1 MSQVWLITGSSRGL
15 GRALAEAV
23 LAAGHKLVATA
34 RDPSQLED
42 IKERYGDNVLTISL
56 DVTDE
61 QSAASAVKAAVETFG
76 CLDVLVNNAGYGDV
90 GSIEDTCLADF
101 RAQIET
107 NLFGTIIV
115 TKAALPLMREQG
127 FGHII
132 QFSSVGGRI
141 GPAGRAP
148 YAAAK
153 WGVEG
158 FSEVLSR
165 EVGPL
170 GVKVT
175 IIEPGGFRTD
185 FAGASTQLREGRP
198 EYEDTVGKMARYQ
211 RDYNGKQPGDPAK
224 AAAAVVYIAS
234 LAEPPLRL
242 LLGSDAVRGVEQN
255 DAVRAEAHRQ
265 WRDLSVSTDF
275 EPGAGAGKFPWEG
288 K

>member
-15 GRALAEAV
+15 GRALAEGV

-42 IKERYGDNVLTISL
+42 LKKRFGDSVLTATL
-56 DVTDE
+56 DVADE
-61 QSAASAVKAAVETFG
+61 RSAASAVKSAVDRFG
-76 CLDVLVNNAGYGDV
+76 RLDVLVNNAGYGDV
-90 GSIEDTCLADF
+90 GSIEDTSLAEF

-115 TKAALPLMREQG
+115 TKAALPVMREQG

-158 FSEVLSR
+158 FSEVLAK

-170 GVKVT
+170 GIKVT

-185 FAGASTQLREGRP
+185 FAGSSTTLREGRP
-198 EYEDTVGKMARYQ
+198 EYDDTVGKMARYQ
-211 RDYNGKQPGDPAK
+211 RDYNGRQPGDPAK
-224 AAAAVVYIAS
+224 AAAAVVHVAS
-234 LAEPPLRL
+234 LTEPPLRL
-242 LLGSDAVRGVEQN
+242 LLGSDALRGVEQN
-255 DAVRAEAHRQ
+255 DAARAKEHAA
-265 WRDLSVSTDF
+265 WRELSVSTDF
-275 EPGAGAGKFPWEG
+275 EPGG
-288 K
+288 